1 MKIRLIPILYFK
13 DGNLVRSENF
23 DIHQILGDP
32 FVQVAKYNQWNID
45 EIIYLDISKSKNFR
59 IKNKTNS
66 NVKNFLDVIKKT
78 SKQSFSPIVFGGGI
92 NNLSDAKTYFQSGA
106 DKISI
111 NSAIIENMEII
122 SEFANIFGSQSI
134 VASVDVKKVGGMYK
148 IYNSKNDEIYDYNLH
163 QFLIDIE
170 KKGAGEILLNSVDRD
185 GTGEGYDI
193 ELIKKVYEVLNI
205 PLIPCGGVGIFDH
218 FSDILEEID
227 LTAVSAGNIFNFTE
241 RSYEK
246 AKIFLKKKGL
256 NFR

>member
-66 NVKNFLDVIKKT
+66 NVKNFLDVIKKA

-92 NNLSDAKTYFQSGA
+92 NNLSDAKTYFQNGA
-106 DKISI
+106 DKVSI
-111 NSAIIENMEII
+111 NSAIIENIEII

-134 VASVDVKKVGGMYK
+134 VASVDVKKVGGIYK
-148 IYNSKNDEIYDYNLH
+148 IYNSKNDEIYNYNLH

-185 GTGEGYDI
+185 GAGDGYDI
-193 ELIKKVYEVLNI
+193 ELIKKAYDVLNI

-218 FSDILEEID
+218 FSDILKEID
-227 LTAVSAGNIFNFTE
+227 LTAIAAGNIFNFTE

-246 AKIFLKKKGL
+246 AKIFLKKKSL